1 MLPVRRAKRMMVGLG
16 SIDWCAS
23 PTHRAEGVEPAE
35 CHFRATCGAVPAVDA
50 LKRSAKPG
58 VLLAADGEDI
68 DPAADCREVDRV
80 VPVRERE
87 LLLHAFERSRRCPR
101 MQLEGLVIPHGIARK
116 FAVPVDKR
124 ARARTHAHTHVHIA
138 AG

>member
-1 MLPVRRAKRMMVGLG
+1 
-16 SIDWCAS
+16 
-23 PTHRAEGVEPAE
+23 VEPAE
-35 CHFRATCGAVPAVDA
+35 CHFRATCCAVPAVDA

-80 VPVRERE
+80 VPLRERA

-124 ARARTHAHTHVHIA
+124 ARARAHAHTHVHIA
-138 AG
+138 AGQREGGDRARQVISPGPS